1 MTGIA
6 KSNLVL
12 SDLTRKTRLPGFSSE
27 SNALHC
33 TKHVVTFTSSA
44 LKNQTASE
52 PDPCK

>member
-27 SNALHC
+27 S
-33 TKHVVTFTSSA
+33 SA
-44 LKNQTASE
+44 LYKACSNIHQQRSE
-52 PDPCK
+52 ESDNF